1 MKTNLFSMKKLAL
14 AMALVLSPVS
24 AFAGTMTGGATMPE
38 QIVQEATLIESKV
51 TEAQQLVQQIQ
62 QYENMV
68 QNMATIPSQ
77 LMSQIT
83 QSVSQL
89 DNLASQAQSLGTAGQ
104 NISSQ
109 FQNMNPNFS
118 TGGSSNYA
126 SQYGNIMSDLDQ
138 SINNALQTANMNPS
152 NFLNQQQAMAAV
164 TQAMQNPTSR
174 NAILQAGVTVG
185 QAEVSD
191 LTQMAQTANTE
202 ETMQAAY
209 LKKKAVKD
217 AAAHQASQE
226 AQNDL
231 WGTGNTPPPTIGAGP
246 LSNMQPID

>member
-1 MKTNLFSMKKLAL
+1 MQTKLFSMKKLAL

-24 AFAGTMTGGATMPE
+24 AFADSMTGGATMPE
-38 QIVQEATLIESKV
+38 QIVQEATLVESKV
-51 TEAQQLVQQIQ
+51 TEAQQLVQQIK

-68 QNMATIPSQ
+68 QNMATLPSG

-89 DNLASQAQSLGTAGQ
+89 DQLASQAQSLGTSGQ
-104 NISSQ
+104 NIASQ
-109 FQNMNPNFS
+109 FQNMNPSFNPQ
-118 TGGSSNYA
+118 TTSNYTQ
-126 SQYGNIMSDLDQ
+126 QYGSIVSNLDS

-164 TQAMQNPTSR
+164 TSAMQNPTSR

-191 LTQMAQTANTE
+191 LTQMAQTANSE
-202 ETMQAAY
+202 AAMNAAW
-209 LKKKAVKD
+209 KKAQLAK
-217 AAAHQASQE
+217 QNNNMEASQNAE
-226 AQNDL
+226 NNAL
-231 WGTGNTPPPTIGAGP
+231 YGGP
-246 LSNMQPID
+246 LTSNAPSLSSYSLSGY